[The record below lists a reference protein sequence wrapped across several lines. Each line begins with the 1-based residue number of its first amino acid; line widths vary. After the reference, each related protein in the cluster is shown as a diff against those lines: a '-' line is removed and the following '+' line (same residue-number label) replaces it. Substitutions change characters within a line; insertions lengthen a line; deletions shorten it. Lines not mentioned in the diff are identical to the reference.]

1 MAKKKLKPCGGLIFF
16 WEKKCQLWQKMQ
28 KNDTKGQK
36 INDLVSCFLD
46 KLIDFVVKL
55 KICVWSCV
63 TKKAKKLILV
73 TFVCRDY

>member
-1 MAKKKLKPCGGLIFF
+1 
-16 WEKKCQLWQKMQ
+16 MQ

-36 INDLVSCFLD
+36 INDLVSYFLD

-73 TFVCRDY
+73 TFNCRNW